1 MILTAQGSFNPEG
14 GSLPRK
20 RSHTKRTKFGPR
32 EGVFHI
38 RATRK
43 MGRGQGGRRNHFS
56 RGPNVKN
63 SFSRLEFRSLRSRTL
78 ATKAKRAPTI
88 THDQSINNSNT
99 AKQIYSLFSL
109 TERNCG

>member
-43 MGRGQGGRRNHFS
+43 WGEGKVEGGTI
-56 RGPNVKN
+56 
-63 SFSRLEFRSLRSRTL
+63 FRAART
-78 ATKAKRAPTI
+78 
-88 THDQSINNSNT
+88 
-99 AKQIYSLFSL
+99 
-109 TERNCG
+109 